1 MVDDAARIEFS
12 YELLLVVFVVG
23 ASLVRPYWVSAVIN
37 ILGLAIPSAFEL
49 VLKLLVD
56 KS

>member
-12 YELLLVVFVVG
+12 NELLLVVFVVG

>member
-12 YELLLVVFVVG
+12 NELLFVVFVVG

-56 KS
+56 RS